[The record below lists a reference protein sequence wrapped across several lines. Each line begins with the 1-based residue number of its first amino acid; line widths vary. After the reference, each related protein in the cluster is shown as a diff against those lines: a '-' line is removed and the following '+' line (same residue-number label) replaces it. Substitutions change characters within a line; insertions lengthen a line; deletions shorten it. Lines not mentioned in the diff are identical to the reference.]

1 MTINAKAALLLLLAA
16 TMSFTACKKDEKTK
30 TELLTSTT
38 CWSPSKSETLD
49 PSTGNWVEDAIDN
62 CSKDDC
68 TTFKSDGTLTFD
80 EGATKCDPTDPQTSS
95 GNWSLSADEKSLILT
110 EAGITFSFTIVEL
123 NEDRIVLETNVFGF
137 QIRST
142 LSAK

>member
-1 MTINAKAALLLLLAA
+1 MTINAKAALFLLFAA
-16 TMSFTACKKDEKTK
+16 AISFSACKKDEKSK
-30 TELLTSTT
+30 TEILTSTT
-38 CWSPSKSETLD
+38 CWSPTKQETLD
-49 PSTGNWVEDAIDN
+49 PTTGNWVEDAIEN
-62 CSKDDC
+62 CTKDDC

-95 GNWSLSADEKSLILT
+95 GSWSLSADEKSLILT
-110 EAGITFSFTIVEL
+110 ESGTSFSFTIVEI
-123 NEDRIVLETNVFGF
+123 NEDKLVLETNIFGF